1 MNFLMRTTGVSSRK
15 RRLGWCG
22 VFGLLVLPL
31 AAWAQSASVESVPER
46 QSRDNAWW
54 TGPML
59 ANSAATLPQGH
70 YLIEPYLFD
79 AHSKHSDGFGSLTYI
94 NYGLIDRLT
103 IGVIPVFG
111 YNRVEG
117 GPNASGIGAGDLSVL
132 AQYRLTQFQ
141 EGSWLPIISIQLEET
156 LPTGKYDRL
165 RNRPADAQGSGAYTT
180 ILQINTQTYFWMP
193 TGRILR
199 MRFNVSQAFSRH
211 VDITGVSVYGTGQGF
226 RGHAKPGNS
235 FYANAAWEYSLTQH
249 WVLALDLTYR
259 HNRNTTVSGTDTSDP
274 LGLPMQQ
281 EVRANSGP
289 SVAFA
294 FAPAI
299 EYNINANLGVL
310 FGTRVI
316 LGNRRT
322 ERSVTPALAINYVH

>member
-1 MNFLMRTTGVSSRK
+1 MSRH
-15 RRLGWCG
+15 RRWIGWC
-22 VFGLLVLPL
+22 VFGLLALPF
-31 AAWAQSASVESVPER
+31 AAWAQSAPVDSAPSAPER

-79 AHSKHSDGFGSLTYI
+79 AHSKHADGFGSLTYI
-94 NYGLIDRLT
+94 NYGLMDRLT
-103 IGVIPVFG
+103 IGAIPVFG
-111 YNRVEG
+111 YNRVDG
-117 GPNASGIGAGDLSVL
+117 GPSASGIGAGDLSLL

-141 EGSWLPIISIQLEET
+141 EGSWLPTISIQLEET
-156 LPTGKYDRL
+156 FPTGKYDRL

-199 MRFNVSQAFSRH
+199 MRFNVSQAYSRR
-211 VDITGVSVYGTGQGF
+211 VDVTGVSVYGTGQGF
-226 RGHAKPGNS
+226 RGHAKPGSS
-235 FYANAAWEYSLTQH
+235 FYANAAWEYSLTQN

-259 HNRNTTVSGTDTSDP
+259 HNRNTRVSGTDTSDP
-274 LGLPMQQ
+274 LGLPGQQ
-281 EVRANSGP
+281 VVRANSGP